1 MCNTDHDYTAHLQRP
16 GGKYKNVSTHYYTP
30 ETSDASSTTSNND
43 ESVHLPDPPQLGK
56 ELLNENDSSDSN
68 LSATLEKLS
77 HRIGEVLNRLEYRPP
92 SQSVAPE
99 HVRTPVPSWMPPS
112 LDAVAFRHNRCTQ
125 HTFTSLRLDTMHYRG
140 LWQLY
145 SFH

>member
-30 ETSDASSTTSNND
+30 ETSDASSTTCYND

-68 LSATLEKLS
+68 LSATREAKHLME
-77 HRIGEVLNRLEYRPP
+77 RC
-92 SQSVAPE
+92 
-99 HVRTPVPSWMPPS
+99 WMCMPS
-112 LDAVAFRHNRCTQ
+112 LPVCTCTWRKATASVREASTMVQ
-125 HTFTSLRLDTMHYRG
+125 VYEHAQVQQIGREGDTLVDSAPLQFGDLASLE
-140 LWQLY
+140 
-145 SFH
+145 